1 MAGGARSYRL
11 PGVAAGSGAGPARHR
26 RHSGWPGTGRA
37 RSRRPVRIPP
47 ADLAFREG
55 IQRDR
60 PQQNARRAREQLSPN
75 ARPASMTFWRGP
87 SGSRK
92 DRIMPTGKSSM
103 QGKICMVTGANSGIG
118 KATAL
123 ALAQM
128 GATVVMVC
136 RDRTRGE
143 QARGEI
149 TTKSKNNAVDLLLAD
164 LSSQQSIRHLVENVQ
179 RHYTHLHVLINN
191 AGATFPGRRET
202 VDGLEM
208 TFAVNYLAPFL
219 LTNLLL
225 DMLKAS
231 APARIVNVSS
241 AAHTSGS
248 IQLGDLQAEKRYRP
262 MRTYPQAKLAVV
274 LFTYELARR
283 LKGTGV
289 TANCL
294 HPGFVATNFAQSDGE
309 PAVRLLVKLIGS
321 FGTSPEKGAKTSIY
335 LASSP
340 EVEGVTGTYFVK
352 SIPRRSA
359 AISYDESQRA
369 TIMGAERKASERVG
383 KSLGETAPLLIA
395 ESCNGAA

>member
-1 MAGGARSYRL
+1 
-11 PGVAAGSGAGPARHR
+11 
-26 RHSGWPGTGRA
+26 
-37 RSRRPVRIPP
+37 
-47 ADLAFREG
+47 
-55 IQRDR
+55 
-60 PQQNARRAREQLSPN
+60 
-75 ARPASMTFWRGP
+75 
-87 SGSRK
+87 
-92 DRIMPTGKSSM
+92 MPIVNTSM

-136 RDRTRGE
+136 RDRARGE
-143 QARGEI
+143 EARSEI
-149 TTKSKNNAVDLLLAD
+149 TTKSRKNAVDLLLAD
-164 LSSQQSIRHLVENVQ
+164 LSSQQSIRQLVGNFQ
-179 RHYTHLHVLINN
+179 QHYTHLHVLINN

-225 DMLKAS
+225 DVLKAS

-241 AAHTSGS
+241 ATQASGS
-248 IQLGDLQAEKRYRP
+248 IQMDDLQAEKHYRSA
-262 MRTYPQAKLAVV
+262 YGQSKLAEV

-283 LKGTGV
+283 LQGTGV

-294 HPGFVATNFAQSDGE
+294 HPGFVATNFGQIGTA
-309 PAVRLLVKLIGS
+309 PVMRTAVKFVSR
-321 FGTSPEKGAKTSIY
+321 FGMSPEEGAKTSIY

-352 SIPRRSA
+352 SIPKRSA
-359 AISYDESQRA
+359 AISYDESLQRQLWEQSA
-369 TIMGAERKASERVG
+369 KLVN
-383 KSLGETAPLLIA
+383 L
-395 ESCNGAA
+395 

>member
-1 MAGGARSYRL
+1 
-11 PGVAAGSGAGPARHR
+11 
-26 RHSGWPGTGRA
+26 
-37 RSRRPVRIPP
+37 
-47 ADLAFREG
+47 
-55 IQRDR
+55 
-60 PQQNARRAREQLSPN
+60 
-75 ARPASMTFWRGP
+75 
-87 SGSRK
+87 
-92 DRIMPTGKSSM
+92 MPTVTSSM

-136 RDRTRGE
+136 RDRARGE
-143 QARGEI
+143 EARSEI
-149 TTKSKNNAVDLLLAD
+149 TTKSRKNAVDLLQAD
-164 LSSQQSIRHLVENVQ
+164 LSSQQSIRQLVEHFQ
-179 RHYTHLHVLINN
+179 HHYTQLHVLINN
-191 AGATFPGRRET
+191 AGATFPGRRRET

-225 DMLKAS
+225 DTLKAS

-248 IQLGDLQAEKRYRP
+248 IQMDDLQAEKLYRP
-262 MRTYPQAKLAVV
+262 MRTYPQSKLAVV

-283 LKGTGV
+283 LQGSGV

-294 HPGFVATNFAQSDGE
+294 HPGFVATHFGQRDAG
-309 PAVRLLVKLIGS
+309 PAFRLLVKLIGS
-321 FGTSPEKGAKTSIY
+321 FGTSPQEGAKTSIY

-352 SIPRRSA
+352 SMPKRSA
-359 AISYDESQRA
+359 SISYDESLQRQLWEQSA
-369 TIMGAERKASERVG
+369 KLV
-383 KSLGETAPLLIA
+383 
-395 ESCNGAA
+395 NV